1 MVNKKTNS
9 KKTGGAQAKPKSS
22 KGGKVLCQ
30 AQLDY
35 AVVLGVRSNDGS
47 NILTDERKLELQK
60 ALKRLQGDIEHL
72 RGAYPSCQRARKRIR
87 ELLDVASKV
96 NGLMDGE
103 GGTLSDDV
111 TTLREGSFD
120 IPVVTD
126 AGATPIQRHVRV
138 VKLANSGNAGS
149 GYYAQLNAN
158 DLSLYT
164 LLSTSA
170 YRVKSVESWTI
181 GGEKAL
187 VAVQNSVGAVG
198 TEILGIS
205 GGNYTRI
212 GQGFCGILTSF
223 PMGALPL
230 YLANETTNIIG
241 HNVGS
246 ATGLEV
252 VFDVILECLI

>member
-1 MVNKKTNS
+1 MKKQVNS
-9 KKTGGAQAKPKSS
+9 KKKGGANAAKPKSS

-30 AQLDY
+30 AHVDY
-35 AVVLGVRSNDGS
+35 AVVLGVRSNEGTF
-47 NILTDERKLELQK
+47 ILTEERRTELRR
-60 ALKRLQGDIEHL
+60 ALARLIGDVEHL
-72 RGAYPSCQRARKRIR
+72 REAYPRCPRARKRVR
-87 ELLDVASKV
+87 ELLDISAKV

-103 GGTLSDDV
+103 GGSLSDDV

-149 GYYAQLNAN
+149 GFYSQLNAN
-158 DLSLYT
+158 DLQLYT

-205 GGNYTRI
+205 GSNYTRI

-230 YLANETTNIIG
+230 YLANETTNIVG

-246 ATGLEV
+246 TTGLEV